1 MLKCVT
7 ETEGV
12 QILREVH
19 SGTCDSHAGPRALAA
34 KVIRQGFYW
43 PAMICAAN
51 RVTRS
56 CEACQKFSPRSGSP
70 SQFTK
75 LIAHTWPLQHWGLD
89 IVGPLPTAQ
98 GNLKF
103 TFVAVEYFTKW
114 IEARAVSTITS
125 KTVQKFFWQNI
136 VCRFGVPSELTVD
149 NCKQFD
155 NQDFKDFCFSIGTKL
170 AFASVYHPQ
179 SNGVVERANGKI
191 FTAVKK
197 MLLDD
202 KKGKWANLLPEA
214 VWALNTIECRATGF
228 TPFRLLYGSEAMTP
242 QEIKHG
248 SPRTVPSAVPDVD
261 EPTSNDL
268 IDGDRVFALQALNK
282 YQAQTK
288 AWRDHT
294 VIPREFSEG
303 DLVLVRTAQTESR
316 GKLEPKWE
324 GPFIVK
330 MKASPSAY
338 RLTTPSGEELEHS
351 WNIDNL
357 HNFLFDSLGPARPCN
372 SQINFIPART
382 LFLPGV
388 RFLTRR
394 SHVIYTRK
402 IPRKNLRRKKTASTV
417 FSIRPIQSTASGS
430 AGYPRVRHSAQ
441 KPPKGAAGL
450 AQQVRKIEVFF
461 KRLSVQ
467 KSPKGAAGLAQQVR
481 KIEVFFKRLSVQKSP
496 KGAAG
501 LAQRVRKIEG
511 TLHPCKSLHRET
523 VRAKTDYRRSQ
534 TDIINV
540 PDQVRNAP
548 MDIAGC
554 AKAHNLIIQTI
565 VTHVQRGH
573 HTLHWFNL
581 RNDSHLPPYS

>member
-19 SGTCDSHAGPRALAA
+19 SGTCGSHAGPRALAA
-34 KVIRQGFYW
+34 KVIIRQGFYW
-43 PAMICAAN
+43 PTMICTAN
-51 RVTRS
+51 QVIRS

-75 LIAHTWPLQHWGLD
+75 LIAHTWPLQRWGLD

-125 KTVQKFFWQNI
+125 KTAPKCFWQNI

-149 NCKQFD
+149 NGKQFD
-155 NQDFKDFCFSIGTKL
+155 SQDFKDFCFSIGTKL

-202 KKGKWANLLPEA
+202 KKGKWADLLPEA
-214 VWALNTIECRATGF
+214 VWALNTTECRATGF

-248 SPRTVPSAVPDVD
+248 SPRTVPSVVPDVD
-261 EPTSNDL
+261 GPTSKDL
-268 IDGDRVFALQALNK
+268 IDGDRVFALHALNK

-288 AWRDHT
+288 AWRDQT

-303 DLVLVRTAQTESR
+303 DLVLVRTARTESR

-324 GPFIVK
+324 GPSIVK

-338 RLTTPSGEELEHS
+338 RLTTPSGEDLEHS

-357 HNFLFDSLGPARPCN
+357 RKFLFYSSGLARPCN
-372 SQINFIPART
+372 SQNNFILACT
-382 LFLPGV
+382 LFLPGGEV
-388 RFLTRR
+388 FNEAEPCN
-394 SHVIYTRK
+394 
-402 IPRKNLRRKKTASTV
+402 IPEKNPPQKSTSKKDR
-417 FSIRPIQSTASGS
+417 IDGL
-430 AGYPRVRHSAQ
+430 RHSTNT
-441 KPPKGAAGL
+441 KSPRGAAL
-450 AQQVRKIEVFF
+450 ATLACDNPSKS
-461 KRLSVQ
+461 RLRVQ
-467 KSPKGAAGLAQQVR
+467 
-481 KIEVFFKRLSVQKSP
+481 
-496 KGAAG
+496 
-501 LAQRVRKIEG
+501 
-511 TLHPCKSLHRET
+511 
-523 VRAKTDYRRSQ
+523 
-534 TDIINV
+534 
-540 PDQVRNAP
+540 PD
-548 MDIAGC
+548 
-554 AKAHNLIIQTI
+554 
-565 VTHVQRGH
+565 
-573 HTLHWFNL
+573 
-581 RNDSHLPPYS
+581 